1 MDNMM
6 LDITTLWWILVGM
19 TVAAELLTG
28 TFYLLLIAIG
38 MTFGAIA
45 ASMGWPLPA
54 QLVSAAVTG
63 VGLVLGWRLWQ
74 RFHPRASNAK
84 SRIINNLDAGEVLN
98 VEVWSDMGRARV
110 SYRGALW
117 DVALQPGQPMLPGPH
132 RIVEIQGNRL
142 IVTSI

>member
-1 MDNMM
+1 MDITM
-6 LDITTLWWILVGM
+6 LDITTLWWILAGV

-38 MTFGAIA
+38 MAFGAIA
-45 ASMGWPLPA
+45 ASIGWPLPA
-54 QLVSAAVTG
+54 QLVSAAVTS

-74 RFHPRASNAK
+74 RSHPRALSANASN
-84 SRIINNLDAGEVLN
+84 INNLDAGEVLN

-110 SYRGALW
+110 PYRGTLW
-117 DVALQPGQPMLPGPH
+117 DIELQPGQPMLPGPH